1 MGMTA
6 HVTFSL
12 EEAQKAELERLADLE
27 NTTVEALVSRL
38 VQIQLDDYR
47 LLRAEIQ
54 KGVDSAENERLIDHD
69 DVFSMIRSRIGQRR
83 A

>member
-1 MGMTA
+1 MGVTA

-12 EEAQKAELERLADLE
+12 GGAQKAELERLADLE